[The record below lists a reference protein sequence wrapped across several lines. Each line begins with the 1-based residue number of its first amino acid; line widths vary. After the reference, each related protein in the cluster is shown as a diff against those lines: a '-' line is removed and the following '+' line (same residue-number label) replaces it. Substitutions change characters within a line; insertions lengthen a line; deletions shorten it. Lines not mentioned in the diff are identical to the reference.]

1 MAETQNTCLHDE
13 KLKREWGA
21 VPNFARLQRGEQS
34 KRSSALSRRKNGKKP
49 V

>member
-34 KRSSALSRRKNGKKP
+34 KRSSALSRLKNGKKP

>member
-13 KLKREWGA
+13 KLKREWSA